1 MKKKW
6 CARVS
11 NVLGTCL
18 SQGKGWRNYMYGP
31 TARKA
36 ADHSL
41 ALARSLQPHPSVCT
55 LQPWFPVSSLQ
66 PTHVLPLPPVPLEK
80 VCPVTSQHP
89 AILSTGSMLSSVPR
103 TPHPTPSREPV
114 AIGCREACPALRECI
129 PVRGD
134 TATHWAVSWDTCWGN
149 TRCPQAQALPAPCQM
164 PLFRWLP
171 TRVYLVGRTWRTLLN
186 ITPLWAHPTHWAC
199 LILAPLCVWS
209 CRPNL
214 ATAAS
219 AMPPPCLSPSFAA
232 PQIQPCKGGKFYF
245 TFLKKGSKHPEN
257 LKLLL
262 HNPLPPSLLRN
273 PITWTNTFWGFKIDD
288 RIHVILFVPSS

>member
-1 MKKKW
+1 MYLAHAFPKERGD
-6 CARVS
+6 AI
-11 NVLGTCL
+11 TCTAPQHGKQQITAWL
-18 SQGKGWRNYMYGP
+18 WQGLCG
-31 TARKA
+31 
-36 ADHSL
+36 HI
-41 ALARSLQPHPSVCT
+41 
-55 LQPWFPVSSLQ
+55 
-66 PTHVLPLPPVPLEK
+66 PLF
-80 VCPVTSQHP
+80 
-89 AILSTGSMLSSVPR
+89 ALSSPGSQFLLSNPPMFCHYLLCLWRKFVLSHPNILQCSPLAPCCPLFQGHL
-103 TPHPTPSREPV
+103 TPHQAGSLWWSAAERPV
-114 AIGCREACPALRECI
+114 LRWGNASQWG
-129 PVRGD
+129 GD

-149 TRCPQAQALPAPCQM
+149 TLCPQAQALPAPCQM

-171 TRVYLVGRTWRTLLN
+171 TPVYLVGRTWRTLLN

-199 LILAPLCVWS
+199 LILAPPCVWS

-219 AMPPPCLSPSFAA
+219 AMPLPCLSPSFAA